1 MLKDIISVAAIES
14 GLEEPAAR
22 HAVGIILNTAQRQ
35 GGDLIE
41 RIFAQVPGA
50 RTLAASTATRE
61 GAPRGPIAQ
70 LIEQTPGGRRHVSFD
85 MFLRLQRAGLGHGE
99 IAALMT
105 SISRVLGKRFSLG
118 ETALLAALFEGS
130 TPEMPEEDQGRSSAV
145 A

>member
-1 MLKDIISVAAIES
+1 MLKDIISVAAIET
-14 GLEEPAAR
+14 GLEEPVAR
-22 HAVGIILNTAQRQ
+22 HAVGIVFNAAQRQ
-35 GGDLIE
+35 GSDLIE
-41 RIFAQVPGA
+41 RVFAQVPGA
-50 RTLAASTATRE
+50 RTLWASTATRE
-61 GAPRGPIAQ
+61 GSPRGPIAQ

-85 MFLRLQRAGLGHGE
+85 MFLRLQRAGLGHAE

-105 SISRVLGKRFSLG
+105 SISRVLGTRFSLG